1 MSDAVHG
8 IRYCTNYEAVIETK
22 TYSENFQAFKMEHF
36 AKRIMTECR
45 RGTRN
50 FSRQGSF
57 RGIRVFP
64 EIFRQKHKKNE
75 PAGKHFGAFFL

>member
-22 TYSENFQAFKMEHF
+22 TYSENFQAFKIEHF

-50 FSRQGSF
+50 FSMQGSF
-57 RGIRVFP
+57 RGIRVLP
-64 EIFRQKHKKNE
+64 ELFRQ
-75 PAGKHFGAFFL
+75 